1 MIKLPTY
8 ILRNKKTNET
18 WDVLCSYSQL
28 QEKLKDKDIEKV
40 LSTPK
45 FVSGV
50 DGGQGKRVPSGFND
64 LKKRIK
70 ENTGRRN
77 TIKVD

>member
-1 MIKLPTY
+1 M
-8 ILRNKKTNET
+8 
-18 WDVLCSYSQL
+18 
-28 QEKLKDKDIEKV
+28 LKDPDVEKV
-40 LSTPK
+40 LSTAK

-64 LKKRIK
+64 LKREIRKSS
-70 ENTGRRN
+70 GRGN